1 MIADKVLQLYDAIL
15 LFLCTK
21 DYGLFF
27 LLETPEARISTKLS
41 IIISIIM
48 IIM

>member
-1 MIADKVLQLYDAIL
+1 MMQFHYFYVQKIMV
-15 LFLCTK
+15 C
-21 DYGLFF
+21 FF